1 MEVLHFFRRLYSLD
15 TLDTRLTT
23 SSLIPLAAATDE
35 SAEKPTS
42 ERRAESE
49 PASLPAGA
57 SPSKWRIPEFYFYY
71 TVIILVV
78 PQMFRSVMNV
88 SRRGYII

>member
-23 SSLIPLAAATDE
+23 SSLIPLAAATED

-42 ERRAESE
+42 EKRTDGEA
-49 PASLPAGA
+49 ANLPAGA
-57 SPSKWRIPEFYFYY
+57 SPSKWRTPEFYFYY
-71 TVIILVV
+71 TVFVLVV

-88 SRRGYII
+88 SRGG